1 MTTAPPPDASDPSS
15 TSGSATPPPLS
26 SIPPPTITHPLPP
39 PKEPSDLIKPVTLTG
54 SASRHPSGCILFKTT
69 DRGTFDL
76 VGDGAA
82 QTLQHPKVT
91 VVAMP
96 QPNATSACDV
106 AVMAVR
112 SVTPVS

>member
-1 MTTAPPPDASDPSS
+1 VFLKTLPTR
-15 TSGSATPPPLS
+15 S

-39 PKEPSDLIKPVTLTG
+39 PKEPSDLIKPLTLTG
-54 SASRHPSGCILFKTT
+54 SASRHASGCILFTT
-69 DRGTFDL
+69 VDRGTFDL

-82 QTLQHPKVT
+82 DALLHPKVT

-96 QPNATSACDV
+96 QPNATSACDLP
-106 AVMAVR
+106 VMAVR

>member
-1 MTTAPPPDASDPSS
+1 MTTAPPPDASGSKSS
-15 TSGSATPPPLS
+15 SSEPLS

-82 QTLQHPKVT
+82 QALQHPKVT
-91 VVAMP
+91 VMAMP

-112 SVTPVS
+112 SVTPIS

>member
-1 MTTAPPPDASDPSS
+1 MA
-15 TSGSATPPPLS
+15 
-26 SIPPPTITHPLPP
+26 
-39 PKEPSDLIKPVTLTG
+39 
-54 SASRHPSGCILFKTT
+54 ASRHPSGCILFTTT

-82 QTLQHPKVT
+82 QALLHPKVT

-96 QPNATSACDV
+96 QPNPTSACDV

-112 SVTPVS
+112 PVTPVS